1 MLGKADQIKDMVS
14 QCWSNY
20 FHQNYKFEEKILF
33 PKYSGCN
40 FAHLM
45 PSIWLEFI
53 LKSVI
58 NVLKWLTMH
67 ALWFENYIASLDSLK
82 YNCL

>member
-45 PSIWLEFI
+45 PSI
-53 LKSVI
+53 
-58 NVLKWLTMH
+58 
-67 ALWFENYIASLDSLK
+67 
-82 YNCL
+82 